1 MQEVLN
7 FYSQLHIYFKIPF
20 LKYYCLFSKKKN
32 IYLNIRESQN
42 PPKGFFAGIKHQPSA
57 TLVRKNRLDC

>member
-7 FYSQLHIYFKIPF
+7 FYSQLRIYFKILF
-20 LKYYCLFSKKKN
+20 LKYYCIFSKKN

-42 PPKGFFAGIKHQPSA
+42 PPKGSFAGIKH
-57 TLVRKNRLDC
+57 